1 MTEFRAA
8 ATIAI
13 GCMVVAILSMW
24 YATGVGDAA
33 INLWRT
39 M

>member
-8 ATIAI
+8 VTIAI
-13 GCMVVAILSMW
+13 GCMVVAILSLY

-33 INLWRT
+33 MQLWRQL
-39 M
+39 